1 MFQTGQVPDHGS
13 PKSVLTALAANL
25 AIAVAKFMA
34 FAFTGSASMLAEG
47 IHSVADTSNQ
57 ALLLVGRRR
66 SHRRATVVHPF
77 GYGHEAY
84 FSAFLVAIVL
94 FSLGALFSLYEG
106 FDKFR
111 HPHEVESLGW
121 AVAVLLFA
129 MVSEGWALRT
139 AAHAARPER
148 RGSWWDYVRET
159 RSPENAVVLL
169 EDSAAEIGLTAA
181 MAGILA
187 TAATGDARY
196 DAVGTMVIGLVLGF
210 VAIVLAT
217 EMRSLLIG
225 ESADSEDLAAIRRV
239 LAAEPAVERVVDLR
253 TMHMGPDVI
262 LVAARV
268 ELDAALDAD
277 EAGACIERITAD
289 IRAQVPEAQRV
300 YIEPEPGIDAGGRAV
315 LDPEEEAGNE
325 AEPGPDESAGEAA
338 PEPEPASE
346 LGPEPAP
353 GPEPEIAPER
363 GPELASELVPGP
375 DLAPGV
381 VPGPEAGPEPG
392 PVAGPEPAAGAGAQP
407 SPTRAES

>member
-1 MFQTGQVPDHGS
+1 VAGAIAPVVQTGGVDHGSS
-13 PKSVLTALAANL
+13 PKSVLTALVANL
-25 AIAVAKFMA
+25 AIAVAKFVA

-66 SHRRATVVHPF
+66 SHRQATVVHPF
-77 GYGHEAY
+77 GYGQEAY

-106 FDKFR
+106 FDKIR

-129 MVSEGWALRT
+129 MASEGWALRT
-139 AAHAARPER
+139 AAHAARSER
-148 RGSWWDYVRET
+148 KGSWWAYVRET

-169 EDSAAEIGLTAA
+169 EDSAAEIGLLAA
-181 MAGILA
+181 LSGVLA

-196 DAVGTMVIGLVLGF
+196 DAAGTMVIGVVLGF
-210 VAIVLAT
+210 VAIVLAI

-225 ESADSEDLAAIRRV
+225 ESADTDDLVAIRGV

-253 TMHMGPDVI
+253 TMHMGPDDI

-277 EAGACIERITAD
+277 EAGACIERITGA
-289 IRAQVPEAQRV
+289 IRDQVPEARRV
-300 YIEPEPGIDAGGRAV
+300 YIEPEPGVDAGGAAV
-315 LDPEEEAGNE
+315 QDPDDAAGNE
-325 AEPGPDESAGEAA
+325 AEAEAEPDA
-338 PEPEPASE
+338 
-346 LGPEPAP
+346 EPAP
-353 GPEPEIAPER
+353 A
-363 GPELASELVPGP
+363 A
-375 DLAPGV
+375 
-381 VPGPEAGPEPG
+381 
-392 PVAGPEPAAGAGAQP
+392 EPAPDRDG
-407 SPTRAES
+407 

>member
-1 MFQTGQVPDHGS
+1 VGVEHGS

-25 AIAVAKFMA
+25 AIAVAKFVA

-77 GYGHEAY
+77 GFGQEAY

-106 FDKFR
+106 FNKVR

-121 AVAVLLFA
+121 AIAVLVFA

-139 AAHAARPER
+139 AAHAAKPER
-148 RGSWWDYVRET
+148 RGSWWGYVRET

-181 MAGILA
+181 LLGIGA
-187 TAATGDARY
+187 TAITGDARY

-210 VAIVLAT
+210 VAIVLAG

-225 ESADSEDLAAIRRV
+225 ESADSDDLRAIRGV
-239 LAAEPAVERVVDLR
+239 LASFPEVERVVDLR
-253 TMHMGPDVI
+253 TMHMGPDDI
-262 LVAARV
+262 LIAARV
-268 ELDAALDAD
+268 ELDASLDAD
-277 EAGACIERITAD
+277 EAGARIEEITRA
-289 IRAQVPEAQRV
+289 IREKVPEAQRV
-300 YIEPEPGIDAGGRAV
+300 YIEPEAGVDAGGAAA
-315 LDPEEEAGNE
+315 LDPDEEAGNE
-325 AEPGPDESAGEAA
+325 AVPSPDE
-338 PEPEPASE
+338 
-346 LGPEPAP
+346 LTLFDGP
-353 GPEPEIAPER
+353 
-363 GPELASELVPGP
+363 
-375 DLAPGV
+375 
-381 VPGPEAGPEPG
+381 
-392 PVAGPEPAAGAGAQP
+392 P
-407 SPTRAES
+407 SPEGLPEN